1 MFITFEG
8 IEGCGKSTQIKK
20 LKKYLVAKGYDV
32 VLTRE
37 PGGTPIADKIRK
49 ILVDATNK
57 EMVPLTEVLLY
68 YASRAQHLHELIIP
82 ARQQGKIVLCDRFND
97 SSLAY
102 QGYARGLE
110 PKLLSVLTELVVT
123 ENKPNLTFILDMPS
137 TEGLKRATNRAAT
150 LKPED
155 REDRFEQE
163 AIHFHEA
170 VRNGFLELAKKE
182 PERFVIINAARSI
195 DDIFE
200 DIKTTTSNLLPLSH
214 DARRSTHNET

>member
-8 IEGCGKSTQIKK
+8 TEGCGKSTQINK
-20 LKKYLVAKGYDV
+20 LKDYLVQKGHDV

-37 PGGTPIADKIRK
+37 PGGTNIADKIRK

-82 ARQQGKIVLCDRFND
+82 SLKQGKIVLCDRFND

-102 QGYARGLE
+102 QGYARGLDS
-110 PKLLSVLTELVVT
+110 KLLSALTDLVVT
-123 ENKPNLTFILDMPS
+123 ENKPNLTFLLDMPA
-137 TEGLKRATNRAAT
+137 TEGLSRAKARAAE

-163 AIHFHEA
+163 ALIFHEK
-170 VRNGFLELAKKE
+170 VRQGFLNLAKKE
-182 PERFVIINAARSI
+182 PERFVIINANRSI
-195 DDIFE
+195 DEIFE
-200 DIKTTTSNLLPLSH
+200 NIVHVINQKLRPTSNPASS
-214 DARRSTHNET
+214 AKS